1 MELTIDFVKELASK
15 AEEIGRLKEQIKQ
28 KDMIISGLTAQL
40 GQAHTCKCD
49 STKVITEDSSVELP
63 KLPATSTPTV
73 SLNDA
78 VYTTQEV
85 VVEPVEKV
93 EQPKAKRKYTKRAES
108 WNTKKT
114 AQVVNKTQQPGGTV
128 FKSFEPLELSKIV
141 VEGANTSAYV
151 PTDKRLYNDKIAAIA
166 AGLGSSSKL

>member
-1 MELTIDFVKELASK
+1 MELTIDFVKELIGR

-40 GQAHTCKCD
+40 VQAHTCKCGN
-49 STKVITEDSSVELP
+49 TPKEEKVESPQILQQAD
-63 KLPATSTPTV
+63 TPRV
-73 SLNDA
+73 PLNDV
-78 VYTTQEV
+78 VYTEQEV
-85 VVEPVEKV
+85 VAEPVEKV
-93 EQPKAKRKYTKRAES
+93 EQPKVKRKYTKRAES

-114 AQVVNKTQQPGGTV
+114 AQVVNKVQQPGGTV
-128 FKSFEPLELSKIV
+128 FKSFEPLELNKIV

-151 PTDKRLYNDKIAAIA
+151 PTDKRLFNDKIAAIS

>member
-40 GQAHTCKCD
+40 GQAHTCRCENTMKD
-49 STKVITEDSSVELP
+49 EKVEFPQLP
-63 KLPATSTPTV
+63 QQADMPKV
-73 SLNDA
+73 SLNDV
-78 VYTTQEV
+78 VYTAQEV
-85 VVEPVEKV
+85 VAEPVEKV
-93 EQPKAKRKYTKRAES
+93 EQPKTKRKYTKRAES
-108 WNTKKT
+108 WTTKKT
-114 AQVVNKTQQPGGTV
+114 AQVVNKVQQPGGTV
-128 FKSFEPLELSKIV
+128 FKSFEPLELNKIV